1 MNIDR
6 ESDHP
11 LRSPGL
17 SQIGSTNLV
26 LKNVNFNLFAL
37 DDSASLSLAVL
48 TEARWDVT
56 DTQPRYFNFTDV
68 SMTVYESN
76 TFSRDYIYTS
86 FYFT

>member
-1 MNIDR
+1 VNIDR

-48 TEARWDVT
+48 TEAR
-56 DTQPRYFNFTDV
+56 
-68 SMTVYESN
+68 
-76 TFSRDYIYTS
+76 
-86 FYFT
+86 